1 MLNMHEPQ
9 RHLAMIRSTA
19 EFFTHLGNQFESQPL
34 GLENDVDR
42 SFQPN
47 LVLKKVGERIYMEV
61 EISHMKKKNLDQD
74 MENTPAAGGC
84 ICMVLDIVSTLLQNQ
99 KDIVN

>member
-9 RHLAMIRSTA
+9 RHLAMIRNTA
-19 EFFTHLGNQFESQPL
+19 EFFTHLGNQFESQTL

-47 LVLKKVGERIYMEV
+47 LALKKDGERIYMEV
-61 EISHMKKKNLDQD
+61 EISHKNKMNLDQD
-74 MENTPAAGGC
+74 WENTPAAGRC
-84 ICMVLDIVSTLLQNQ
+84 ICMVLDIVSILLWNQ

>member
-1 MLNMHEPQ
+1 MLKMHESQ
-9 RHLAMIRSTA
+9 RHLAMIGNPVKL
-19 EFFTHLGNQFESQPL
+19 FTHLGYQFESQPF

-47 LVLKKVGERIYMEV
+47 LALKKDGERIYMEV

-74 MENTPAAGGC
+74 LENTSAADGR